1 MTTCD
6 EFVRIKDVAG
16 ISPRLL
22 ARRVRE
28 AKIDGFR
35 DPRDRRNIVVRRG
48 DLARLLNPR
57 ELATVRRVDSEADA
71 LASAS

>member
-16 ISPRLL
+16 VNPRLL

-28 AKIDGFR
+28 GEIEGFL

-48 DLARLLNPR
+48 DLARLLTPR
-57 ELATVRRVDSEADA
+57 ELAAIGRVDTEATE
-71 LASAS
+71 LATA